1 MKLDKMFRIMRFVD
15 PIPDGMGGWIE
26 TESEESIGTIF
37 GFVTP
42 AIADKLLKDYG
53 VVSTT
58 AIKIFTKD
66 YVPKNDSIY
75 LKYVDYSDNI
85 DQNYEILQVA
95 DYEKYTMILAQKEGD

>member
-1 MKLDKMFRIMRFVD
+1 MKLDKAFKVMRFVD
-15 PIPDGMGGWIE
+15 PISDGMGGWIE
-26 TESEESIGTIF
+26 TAREESLGTIL

-42 AIADKLLKDYG
+42 VVAEKLLKDYG

-66 YVPKNDSIY
+66 NLPKTENIY
-75 LKYVDYSDNI
+75 LKYFDYSDNI

-95 DYEKYTMILAQKEGD
+95 NYEKYTMILAQKEGD